1 MKHQILSYFIV
12 FMLIVYSGQGLAV
25 TFTLK
30 IATLAPAGTSW
41 MKEMKNGARLIKEK
55 TDGRVKLKYYPSG
68 VMGNEQTVHQLIK
81 AGQLH
86 GGAFSSGGLAEIYP
100 DIQCLNLPMLF
111 NSFEEVDYVRAIMEP
126 IMKLNLEERGF
137 VLLGITEGGFTRIL
151 SKAPMKDLESIRA
164 SKLWA
169 PEGDILVREA
179 YNSMGLKPVT
189 LPIADVY
196 TGLQTGLLETVTITP
211 SMAIAFQWHSSIAYV
226 TDTPLIYLVGLVAI
240 QKKAFNRI
248 SVEDQ
253 KIVREVIDDAAIKM
267 DKLTRSGNVKAAEAL
282 KLQGIEFIKPEAE
295 EIARWRVMADQSI
308 EKLIAGGAITRPMV
322 NKVRT
327 LLNDYRNGEV
337 E

>member
-1 MKHQILSYFIV
+1 MRHQIQSYFIL
-12 FMLIVYSGQGLAV
+12 FTLIVYSGQGLAV
-25 TFTLK
+25 TLK

-41 MKEMKNGARLIKEK
+41 MKEMKKGASLIEEK
-55 TDGRVKLKYYPSG
+55 TNGRVKLKYYPGG
-68 VMGNEQTVHQLIK
+68 VMGSERTVHRKIK

-111 NSFEEVDYVRAIMEP
+111 NSFEEVDYVRAQMES
-126 IMKLNLEERGF
+126 IMKRNLEERGF
-137 VLLGITEGGFTRIL
+137 VLLSITEGGFTRIL
-151 SKAPMKDLESIRA
+151 SKQPMKDLESIRA
-164 SKLWA
+164 SKVWA

-196 TGLQTGLLETVTITP
+196 TGLQTGLLDTVTITA
-211 SMAIAFQWHSSIAYV
+211 SAAIAFQWHSSTAYV
-226 TDTPLIYLVGLVAI
+226 TDTPLIYLVGLLAI
-240 QKKAFNRI
+240 QKKAFDRI

-253 KIVREVIDDAAIKM
+253 NIVRDVVGDVSIEI
-267 DKLTRSGNVKAAEAL
+267 DKLTRIGNVKAAEAL
-282 KLQGIEFIKPEAE
+282 KQQGIEFVKPDAE

-308 EKLIAGGAITRPMV
+308 ENLIAGGAITRPMV
-322 NKVRT
+322 NQVKT
-327 LLNDYRNGEV
+327 ILNDYRIGAV

>member
-1 MKHQILSYFIV
+1 MKKPIRIYMLVMLMVV
-12 FMLIVYSGQGLAV
+12 FSGQSLAK
-25 TFTLK
+25 TFK
-30 IATLAPAGTSW
+30 IATLAPAGTAW
-41 MKEMKNGARLIKEK
+41 MKEMKQGARLIEER
-55 TDGRVKLKYYPSG
+55 TEGRVKLKFYPG
-68 VMGNEQTVHQLIK
+68 GIMGSEQSVHRKIK
-81 AGQLH
+81 VGQLH
-86 GGAFSSGGLAEIYP
+86 GGAFSSGGLAQLYP
-100 DIQCLNLPMLF
+100 DIQSLNLPMLF
-111 NSFEEVDYVRAIMEP
+111 NSFDEVDYVRSRIDAVLKQNME
-126 IMKLNLEERGF
+126 KNGF
-137 VLLGITEGGFTRIL
+137 VLLGIAGGGFTRIL

-253 KIVREVIDDAAIKM
+253 KIVREVIDGAAIKM
-267 DKLTRSGNVKAAEAL
+267 DKLARSGNVKAAEAL